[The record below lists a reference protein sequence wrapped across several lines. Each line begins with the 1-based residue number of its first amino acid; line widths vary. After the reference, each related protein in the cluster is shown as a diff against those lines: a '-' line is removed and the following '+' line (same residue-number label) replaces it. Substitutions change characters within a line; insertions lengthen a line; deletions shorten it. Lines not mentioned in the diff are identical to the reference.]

1 MSPVLYCLSGNV
13 WMERVASRDL
23 AGDQG
28 SQNMIGKILFLDWVG
43 LIIKF
48 SYESVAANNIRL

>member
-1 MSPVLYCLSGNV
+1 
-13 WMERVASRDL
+13 MERIASRDL